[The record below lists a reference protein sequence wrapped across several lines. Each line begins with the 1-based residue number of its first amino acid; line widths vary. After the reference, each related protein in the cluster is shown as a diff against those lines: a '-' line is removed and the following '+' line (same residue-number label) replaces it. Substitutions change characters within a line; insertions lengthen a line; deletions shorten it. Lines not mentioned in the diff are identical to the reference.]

1 MLVCA
6 GAPAAQTMVR
16 VLVAKLPSDGLQKTP
31 SSEVVV
37 NICGALN
44 HLVTRSSLAARD
56 VSYFDGL
63 PKLMGIKTSHDNRY
77 FRVLKCS

>member
-1 MLVCA
+1 MPLSLVFTA
-6 GAPAAQTMVR
+6 TNMVK

-44 HLVTRSSLAARD
+44 NLVTCTSLAARD
-56 VSYFDGL
+56 VSYFNGI
-63 PKLMGIKTSHDNRY
+63 PKLMAIKTSHDNR
-77 FRVLKCS
+77 